1 MKSIVIK
8 MMSNEDKPDT
18 NNSKGFRLVET
29 EGEVLC
35 TRDNDGKPIIT
46 VIKEEGPSEVY
57 HPEGNT
63 YILQNGK
70 TIATFAYADYKTA
83 HVGRA
88 TLGYQTAELGGSPH
102 THSAQ

>member
-70 TIATFAYADYKTA
+70 LSLRLHMLIIKQRMLVKQHLDIK
-83 HVGRA
+83 
-88 TLGYQTAELGGSPH
+88 LLN
-102 THSAQ
+102 